1 MTCYNLP
8 PRPVG
13 RTTAMELPPPHK
25 KTPLVEI
32 SWDNTVVTIKPTGP
46 NVGQRETPIIQ
57 EDIAPYLKLKTA
69 KFLVLDLSGVAF
81 MSSMGL
87 SMCIGARNAAA
98 TAGAQP
104 ILYGLNK
111 DLKSLMAMMKMDKL
125 YKVVDTQADL
135 NKLLG
140 R

>member
-1 MTCYNLP
+1 
-8 PRPVG
+8 
-13 RTTAMELPPPHK
+13 MELPPNRK

-32 SWDNTVVTIKPTGP
+32 AWDGPIVVIKPAGP

-57 EDIAPYLKLKTA
+57 EDIGPYLKLKTL
-69 KFLVLDLSGVAF
+69 KFMVLDLSGVAF

-98 TAGAQP
+98 TSGAQP
-104 ILYGLNK
+104 VLYGLNK
-111 DLKSLMAMMKMDKL
+111 DLKSLMSMMKMDKL

>member
-1 MTCYNLP
+1 
-8 PRPVG
+8 
-13 RTTAMELPPPHK
+13 MELPPNRK
-25 KTPLVEI
+25 KTPLVEVA
-32 SWDNTVVTIKPTGP
+32 WDGPVVVIKPTGP

-57 EDIAPYLKLKTA
+57 EDIGPYLKLKTI
-69 KFLVLDLSGVAF
+69 KFMVLDLSAVAF

-98 TAGAQP
+98 TSGAQP
-104 ILYGLNK
+104 VLYGLNK
-111 DLKSLMAMMKMDKL
+111 DLRSLMSMMKMDKL
-125 YKVVDTQADL
+125 YKLVDTQDDL

>member
-1 MTCYNLP
+1 
-8 PRPVG
+8 
-13 RTTAMELPPPHK
+13 MELPPNRK
-25 KTPLVEI
+25 KTPLVEVA
-32 SWDNTVVTIKPTGP
+32 WDGPIVVIKPAGP

-57 EDIAPYLKLKTA
+57 EDIGPYLKLKTL
-69 KFLVLDLSGVAF
+69 KFMVLDLSGVAF

-98 TAGAQP
+98 TSGAQP
-104 ILYGLNK
+104 VLYGLNK